1 MKTILRLSLVL
12 FVMSFICAPA
22 DAQTTDVQKSL
33 KGFDSFIG
41 KLMKEWNAPGV
52 SVGIVVKDKLVFA
65 KGYGYRDLENK
76 QPVTSSTLFPI
87 ASNTKLFTAVGAG
100 FLVEEGKLA
109 WDKPVSEF
117 DPSIRFYNDEL
128 NRSVTLRDMLSHR
141 TGISRH
147 DFIWVRSDFTRRE
160 LFERIKY
167 LEPSQPLRQGY
178 LYNNLMY
185 MGVGQ
190 VMENLTGKTWESILQ
205 ERVLQPLRMNSTYFT
220 IEDMEKRADFAFS
233 YYEQKDTTLLVKRPL
248 YRQMHG
254 VGPCGSIVSNVQD
267 MSKWVIALM
276 NKGRV
281 GGSQVIPEAILSAT
295 LQPAMALSNT
305 ALETK
310 GYREVLNPVYGMGR
324 SISSYKGHY
333 STQHSGA
340 IGGFYSM
347 VSTLLYDGIGVIV
360 FVNGSHNYPMVEI
373 ITRNIYD
380 RMLGVEQTPWHER
393 AFADYV
399 AGKKADIESSKK
411 EGSDKIAGTSP
422 SHSLREY
429 AGEFEH
435 PAYGI
440 VKIDISENHLRFNF
454 HGIDLPLE
462 HFHYDRFDS
471 KQEPLVGKWSVNFST
486 NPLGEIDKVLMAL
499 DESEVTFTRKPDQ
512 RLYDPAQLQKYVG
525 KYITPAGNAVE
536 VKNPDGK
543 TLYIIFS
550 GQPQYELV
558 PSRGGKFR
566 FKAFSDTSVEFVA
579 EANGVSG
586 FKLTDPSG
594 ELFHKRI

>member
-1 MKTILRLSLVL
+1 MRRSRLLLVMILVVCSPLH
-12 FVMSFICAPA
+12 
-22 DAQTTDVQKSL
+22 AQTSDVQKSL
-33 KGFDSFIG
+33 KGFDAYIA
-41 KLMKEWNAPGV
+41 KIMKDWNAPGV

-76 QPVTSSTLFPI
+76 QPITPTTLLPI

-100 FLVEEGKLA
+100 LLVEEGKLA
-109 WDKPVSEF
+109 WDKPISEF
-117 DPSIRFYNDEL
+117 DPTIRFYNDEL
-128 NRSVTLRDMLSHR
+128 TRSVTLRDMLSHR

-147 DFIWVRSDFTRRE
+147 DFIWYRSDFTRRE
-160 LFERIKY
+160 LFERLQH

-185 MGVGQ
+185 MGGGYV
-190 VMENLTGKTWESILQ
+190 VENLTGKTWESFLQ
-205 ERVLQPLRMNSTYFT
+205 ERIFQPLGMNNTYFT
-220 IEDMEKRADFAFS
+220 LEDMEKQADFAFP
-233 YYEQKDTTLLVKRPL
+233 YYEQKDTTTLLKRPF
-248 YRQMHG
+248 YRQMQG

-267 MSKWVIALM
+267 ISKWLIALM
-276 NKGRV
+276 NKGKVAGAR
-281 GGSQVIPEAILSAT
+281 VIPEAVLSAT
-295 LQPAMALSNT
+295 LQPGIAMPNA

-324 SISSYKGHY
+324 SIYSYKGHY

-340 IGGFYSM
+340 LGGFYSQ

-360 FVNGSHNYPMVEI
+360 FVNGSHNYPMVDI
-373 ITRNIYD
+373 ITKNIYD
-380 RMLGVEQTPWHER
+380 RMLGLEQTPWHER
-393 AFADYV
+393 VFADYV
-399 AGKKADIESSKK
+399 AGKKANRESSKK
-411 EGSDKIAGTSP
+411 QGSDKIAGTSP
-422 SHSLREY
+422 SHPIEEY

-440 VKIDISENHLRFNF
+440 IKINVEGNSLRFNF
-454 HGIDLPLE
+454 HGIDLPLA
-462 HFHYDRFDS
+462 HFHYDRFDTE
-471 KQEPLVGKWSVNFST
+471 QHPLDGKWSVNFST

-499 DESEVTFTRKPDQ
+499 DESEVSFTRKPDQ
-512 RLYDPAQLQKYVG
+512 KLYDPSELQKYVG
-525 KYITPAGNAVE
+525 KYTTPAGGAVE

-543 TLYIIFS
+543 TLYILFA

-558 PSRGGKFR
+558 PSKEGKFR

-579 EANGVSG
+579 DVNGVSG